1 MITEIGVA
9 AGEIWKL
16 LDEKGRLELSE
27 VVKENPH
34 KRELMLM
41 ALGWLCREGHIL
53 LVQGGG
59 KIFAELRE
67 PHKFPRKVSPC

>member
-16 LDEKGRLELSE
+16 LDEKGCLEISE
-27 VVKENPH
+27 IIKGETG
-34 KRELMLM
+34 KDELALM

-53 LVQGGG
+53 LVQGESG
-59 KIFAELRE
+59 KIFVQLRE
-67 PHKFPRKVSPC
+67 QHRKA